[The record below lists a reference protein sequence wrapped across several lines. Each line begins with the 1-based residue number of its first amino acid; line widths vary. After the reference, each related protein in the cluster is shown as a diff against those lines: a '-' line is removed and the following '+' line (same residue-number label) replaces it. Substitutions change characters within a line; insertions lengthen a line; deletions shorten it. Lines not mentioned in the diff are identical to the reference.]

1 MDPIR
6 QLLPIL
12 VLAVH
17 ALILLWLRR
26 RSPAANATFESGR
39 MIFRPIAESRF
50 LVVLFL
56 ATFSAAVIGSSLL
69 LRRPSQWWVP
79 YMFIGFLFMVPFLY
93 PPVLTIE
100 VDGVTS
106 RTWYGREK
114 KIRREDVASLNY
126 HLGKKHF
133 TVRAADSLRSFTAH
147 SMPGRTCS
155 SPKSANIPACQCESL
170 TRGAPGLPTF
180 LMRKSGP
187 SWNRH
192 LLVILRFPN
201 YWLNIHYRC
210 PINRLNR
217 TDMQAA

>member
-6 QLLPIL
+6 HGLPIV

-17 ALILLWLRR
+17 ALILLWLWR

-56 ATFSAAVIGSSLL
+56 AAFSAAVIGSSLL

-93 PPVLTIE
+93 PPALTIE

-106 RTWYGREK
+106 RTWYGHEN
-114 KIRREDVASLNY
+114 KIRWEDVASLTY

-133 TVRAADSLRSFTAH
+133 TVRAADGRKIIH
-147 SMPGRTCS
+147 SPFNAEQDLFISEVRKHTRLPMKISHPW
-155 SPKSANIPACQCESL
+155 SA
-170 TRGAPGLPTF
+170 R
-180 LMRKSGP
+180 
-187 SWNRH
+187 
-192 LLVILRFPN
+192 
-201 YWLNIHYRC
+201 
-210 PINRLNR
+210 R
-217 TDMQAA
+217 TDLPYEEVESEVE